1 MLTVNAHAPMVAEE
15 LIEAYSNVPAANLGH
30 FLDTAMDPGI
40 KPLYRPI
47 KLIGTALTVQTTPD
61 NTAGIRKAVEMAQP
75 GDVLVVDR
83 AGEMRHA
90 VMGDFGVHGWIQNGV
105 VGMVVDGLVTDRDGL
120 ERLDF
125 PIFSRGVA
133 AMLPKGQG
141 PEAGG
146 VNVPVVVGSVTVNP
160 GDLILATRT
169 ASSSPPPRT
178 RRRSWKPASSWVSG
192 RSGPSP
198 RSPTAAPSQTS
209 ARTARPGAAASAV
222 LQLRASQART

>member
-47 KLIGTALTVQTTPD
+47 KLVGTALTVQTTPD

-90 VMGDFGVHGWIQNGV
+90 VMGDFGVHGWIQNGI
-105 VGMVVDGLVTDRDGL
+105 VGMVIDGLVTDRDGL

-146 VNVPVVVGSVTVNP
+146 VNVPVVVGGVTVNP
-160 GDLILATRT
+160 GDLILGDENGVIV
-169 ASSSPPPRT
+169 ASPQEAQEQLEACIELGQ
-178 RRRSWKPASSWVSG
+178 WEVWAIAQIANG
-192 RSGPSP
+192 RSFADVSKD
-198 RSPTAAPSQTS
+198 RQTW
-209 ARTARPGAAASAV
+209 RGR
-222 LQLRASQART
+222 

>member
-1 MLTVNAHAPMVAEE
+1 MLTVNAHAPMVAVD
-15 LIEAYSNVPAANLGH
+15 LIEAYGNVPAANLGH

-47 KLIGTALTVQTTPD
+47 KLVGTALTVQTTPD

-90 VMGDFGVHGWIQNGV
+90 VMGDFGVHGWIQNGI
-105 VGMVVDGLVTDRDGL
+105 VGMVIDGLVTDRDGL

-160 GDLILATRT
+160 GDLILGDENGVIV
-169 ASSSPPPRT
+169 ASPQEAQEQLEACIELGQ
-178 RRRSWKPASSWVSG
+178 WEVWAIAQIANG
-192 RSGPSP
+192 RSFADVSKD
-198 RSPTAAPSQTS
+198 RQTW
-209 ARTARPGAAASAV
+209 RGR
-222 LQLRASQART
+222 

>member
-1 MLTVNAHAPMVAEE
+1 MLTVNAHAPMIAEE

-30 FLDTAMDPGI
+30 FLDTALDPGI

-61 NTAGIRKAVEMAQP
+61 NTAGIRAAVEMAQP

-90 VMGDFGVHGWIQNGV
+90 VMGDFGVHGWIQNGI

-160 GDLILATRT
+160 GDLILGDENGVIV
-169 ASSSPPPRT
+169 ASPEDAQAQLEACIELGQ
-178 RRRSWKPASSWVSG
+178 WEVWAIAQIANG
-192 RSGPSP
+192 RSFADVSKD
-198 RSPTAAPSQTS
+198 RQTW
-209 ARTARPGAAASAV
+209 RGR
-222 LQLRASQART
+222 

>member
-40 KPLYRPI
+40 QPLYRPI

-90 VMGDFGVHGWIQNGV
+90 VMGDFGVHGWIQNGI

-133 AMLPKGQG
+133 AMLPKAQG

-160 GDLILATRT
+160 GDLILGDENGVIV
-169 ASSSPPPRT
+169 ASPEDAQAQLEACIELGQ
-178 RRRSWKPASSWVSG
+178 WEVWAIAQIANG
-192 RSGPSP
+192 RSFADVSKD
-198 RSPTAAPSQTS
+198 RQTW
-209 ARTARPGAAASAV
+209 RGR
-222 LQLRASQART
+222 

>member
-40 KPLYRPI
+40 QPLYRPI
-47 KLIGTALTVQTTPD
+47 KLIGTAITVQTTPD

-90 VMGDFGVHGWIQNGV
+90 VMGDFGVHGWIQNGI

-160 GDLILATRT
+160 GDLILGDENGVIV
-169 ASSSPPPRT
+169 ASPEDAQAQLEACIELGQ
-178 RRRSWKPASSWVSG
+178 WEVWAIAQIANG
-192 RSGPSP
+192 RSFADVSKD
-198 RSPTAAPSQTS
+198 RQTW
-209 ARTARPGAAASAV
+209 RGR
-222 LQLRASQART
+222 

>member
-1 MLTVNAHAPMVAEE
+1 MLTVNAHVPMVAEE

-90 VMGDFGVHGWIQNGV
+90 VMGDFGVHGWIQNGI

-160 GDLILATRT
+160 GDLILGDENGVIV
-169 ASSSPPPRT
+169 ASPEDAQAQLEACIELGQ
-178 RRRSWKPASSWVSG
+178 WEVWAIAQIANG
-192 RSGPSP
+192 RSFADVSKD
-198 RSPTAAPSQTS
+198 RQTW
-209 ARTARPGAAASAV
+209 RGR
-222 LQLRASQART
+222 